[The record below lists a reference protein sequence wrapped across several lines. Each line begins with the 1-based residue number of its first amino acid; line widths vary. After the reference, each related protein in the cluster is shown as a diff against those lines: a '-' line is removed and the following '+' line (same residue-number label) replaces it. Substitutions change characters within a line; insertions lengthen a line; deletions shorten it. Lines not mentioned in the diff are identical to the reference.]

1 MKSEIIAPP
10 HMSVTLEGVNVRKQ
24 NLSGENGN

>member
-1 MKSEIIAPP
+1 MKSDIIAPP
-10 HMSVTLEGVNVRKQ
+10 HMAAILEGVNVRKQ